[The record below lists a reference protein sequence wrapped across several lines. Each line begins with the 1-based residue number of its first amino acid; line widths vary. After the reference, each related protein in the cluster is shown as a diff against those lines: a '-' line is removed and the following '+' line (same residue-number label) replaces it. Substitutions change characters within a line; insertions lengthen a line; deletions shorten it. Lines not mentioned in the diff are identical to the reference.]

1 MVTVS
6 YQGCQ
11 GNRFNIFTALVAW
24 LNPHQAVVPESEI
37 CPAGQTQKQTQEQDT
52 QEMTS
57 SQQTATAAALT
68 ELHIPYSTQVVVV
81 QPEKGFPAYG
91 VLKAG
96 DVITAVDGKPVTS
109 QAGLS
114 KLIYAHPAGSTLTLT
129 ITRDGQSHQVQVGT
143 RQSGGHPVMGVQITE
158 EYKFPFPVTISV
170 GDIGGPS
177 AGMMFALGII
187 DKLTKMNLTAGRFI
201 AGTGEI
207 EPSGKVDPIG
217 GIQQKMIGARNAGAT
232 IFLTPAANCA
242 DTKGAVP
249 AGLRLVKV
257 STLNQAVTYLEALK
271 AGQPPSPPADPPAS
285 PGQARARWARA
296 RPVRRIDLPS
306 VKVADAVAVAGHEV
320 HVCRYR
326 EARTLLRWLGR
337 RGPARAAGARRG
349 GAATGT
355 GPPRRGGAGRGRSR
369 STSTEAKLSR
379 GRQLS
384 APPALIRGD
393 ALACRSRTPAS
404 TG

>member
-1 MVTVS
+1 MSRRSLTLLIASVGTAVAIAVSVLVPVPYVILGPGPTLNTLGKDSAGRPLITISGHPVYPTNGHLNLVTVS
-6 YQGCQ
+6 YQGCA

-24 LNPHQAVVPESEI
+24 LNPHQAVVPEGEI

-68 ELHIPYSTQVVVV
+68 QLHIPFSTQVVVV
-81 QPEKGFPAYG
+81 KPEKGFPAYG

-96 DVITAVDGKPVTS
+96 DVITEVDGQPVTS
-109 QAGLS
+109 QAVLT
-114 KLIYAHPAGSTLTLT
+114 KLISAHPAGSTLTLT
-129 ITRDGQSHQVQVGT
+129 ITRDGQSRQVQVGT
-143 RQSGGHPVMGVQITE
+143 KESGGHPVMGVQIGGQF
-158 EYKFPFPVTISV
+158 KFPFQVKISV

-177 AGMMFALGII
+177 AGLMFALGII
-187 DKLTKMNLTAGRFI
+187 DKLTKMNLTGGKFI

-257 STLNQAVTYLEALK
+257 STLNQAVTDLQSLK
-271 AGQPPSPPADPPAS
+271 SGEPVPS
-285 PGQARARWARA
+285 
-296 RPVRRIDLPS
+296 
-306 VKVADAVAVAGHEV
+306 
-320 HVCRYR
+320 C
-326 EARTLLRWLGR
+326 
-337 RGPARAAGARRG
+337 
-349 GAATGT
+349 
-355 GPPRRGGAGRGRSR
+355 
-369 STSTEAKLSR
+369 
-379 GRQLS
+379 
-384 APPALIRGD
+384 
-393 ALACRSRTPAS
+393 
-404 TG
+404 

>member
-1 MVTVS
+1 MSRRSLTLLIASVGTAVAIAVSVLVPVPYVILGPGPTLNTLGKDSAGHPLITISGHPVYPTNGHLNLVTVS
-6 YQGCQ
+6 YQGCA

-24 LNPHQAVVPESEI
+24 LNPHQAVVPEGEI

-68 ELHIPYSTQVVVV
+68 QLHIPYSTEVVVV
-81 QPEKGFPAYG
+81 LPEQGFPAYG

-96 DVITAVDGKPVTS
+96 DVITAVDGQPVTGPAS
-109 QAGLS
+109 LT
-114 KLIYAHPAGSTLTLT
+114 KLISAHPPGSTLTQLHIPYSTEVVVVLPERGFPAYGVLKAGDVITAVDGQPVTGPASLTKLISAHPAGSTLTLT
-129 ITRDGQSHQVQVGT
+129 ITRSGQSHQVQVGT
-143 RQSGGHPVMGVQITE
+143 RESGGHPVMGVQITQ
-158 EYKFPFPVTISV
+158 EYKFPFQVTISV

-187 DKLTKMNLTAGRFI
+187 DKLTKLSLTSGRFI

-207 EPSGKVDPIG
+207 TASGQVQPIG

-242 DTKGAVP
+242 DAKGAVP

-271 AGQPPSPPADPPAS
+271 AGKSVPS
-285 PGQARARWARA
+285 
-296 RPVRRIDLPS
+296 
-306 VKVADAVAVAGHEV
+306 
-320 HVCRYR
+320 C
-326 EARTLLRWLGR
+326 
-337 RGPARAAGARRG
+337 
-349 GAATGT
+349 
-355 GPPRRGGAGRGRSR
+355 
-369 STSTEAKLSR
+369 
-379 GRQLS
+379 
-384 APPALIRGD
+384 
-393 ALACRSRTPAS
+393 
-404 TG
+404 

>member
-1 MVTVS
+1 MSRRSLTLLIASVGTAVAIAVSVLVPVPYVILGPGPTLNTLGKDSAGHPLITISGHPVYPTNGHLNLVTVS
-6 YQGCQ
+6 YQGCA

-24 LNPHQAVVPESEI
+24 LNPHQAVVPEGEI

-68 ELHIPYSTQVVVV
+68 QLHIPYSTEVVVV
-81 QPEKGFPAYG
+81 LPERGFPAYG

-96 DVITAVDGKPVTS
+96 DVITAVDGQPVTGPAS
-109 QAGLS
+109 LT
-114 KLIYAHPAGSTLTLT
+114 KLISAHPAGSTLTLT
-129 ITRDGQSHQVQVGT
+129 ITRSGQSHQVQVGT
-143 RQSGGHPVMGVQITE
+143 RESGGHPVMGVQITQ
-158 EYKFPFPVTISV
+158 EYKFPFQVTISV

-187 DKLTKMNLTAGRFI
+187 DKLSRLSLTSGRFI

-207 EPSGKVDPIG
+207 TASGQVQPIG

-242 DTKGAVP
+242 DAKGAVP

-271 AGQPPSPPADPPAS
+271 AGKSVPS
-285 PGQARARWARA
+285 
-296 RPVRRIDLPS
+296 
-306 VKVADAVAVAGHEV
+306 
-320 HVCRYR
+320 C
-326 EARTLLRWLGR
+326 
-337 RGPARAAGARRG
+337 
-349 GAATGT
+349 
-355 GPPRRGGAGRGRSR
+355 
-369 STSTEAKLSR
+369 
-379 GRQLS
+379 
-384 APPALIRGD
+384 
-393 ALACRSRTPAS
+393 
-404 TG
+404 